1 VTNPELAQIQNI
13 CRDRATLIMDEF
25 YCGYNYTTNC
35 DGTVISAADNV
46 EDVDE
51 DDVLIIDGLTKRFRL
66 PGWRVAWVL
75 GPKEFI
81 QAIGSCGSYLDGG
94 CNVPFQEAAVE
105 MLSQMHFRT
114 KRDFVIGRLQEI
126 GFKFPY
132 MPNSTFY
139 LWLDLSGLP
148 EGINDGLNFFQ
159 ACLEEKVIVVP
170 GIFFDLNPS
179 RRRDLFDSPCHHFVR
194 LSYGPRMDVLEK
206 GLDSIEKIVKK

>member
-1 VTNPELAQIQNI
+1 MLSLFRNIAAIPVPLGEADQYHMSPDKIAEEIARGTSVILTSNPRNPTGQMVTNPELAQIQNI

-66 PGWRVAWVL
+66 PGWRVAWVI

-94 CNVPFQEAAVE
+94 CNVPFQEAAV
-105 MLSQMHFRT
+105 
-114 KRDFVIGRLQEI
+114 
-126 GFKFPY
+126 
-132 MPNSTFY
+132 
-139 LWLDLSGLP
+139 
-148 EGINDGLNFFQ
+148 
-159 ACLEEKVIVVP
+159 
-170 GIFFDLNPS
+170 
-179 RRRDLFDSPCHHFVR
+179 
-194 LSYGPRMDVLEK
+194 
-206 GLDSIEKIVKK
+206 